1 MSDCI
6 FCKIIEGR
14 IPSTKIYEDEFF
26 IVIKDINPLYKVH
39 DLIITK
45 KHIASVK
52 EVEDSDNT
60 IFASIFSV
68 AKKVALLEG
77 ITGNGY
83 RLTVNSGKDAG
94 QLVPHFHMH
103 ILGGEKL
110 REL

>member
-6 FCKIIEGR
+6 FCRIIEGR

-26 IVIKDINPLYKVH
+26 IVIKDIRPLYKVH
-39 DLIITK
+39 NLIITK
-45 KHIASVK
+45 KHIASVN
-52 EVEDSDNT
+52 EVDESDGA

-68 AKKVALLEG
+68 ARKVSEIENIADS
-77 ITGNGY
+77 GY

-110 REL
+110 SEL

>member
-1 MSDCI
+1 MNDCI
-6 FCKIIEGR
+6 FCKIIEGK
-14 IPSTKIYEDEFF
+14 IPSTKVYEDEFF

-45 KHIASVK
+45 KHIASVN
-52 EVEDSDNT
+52 EVENSDDT
-60 IFASIFSV
+60 LLASIFSV
-68 AKKVALLEG
+68 AKKVAQIEN
-77 ITGNGY
+77 IAESGY

>member
-1 MSDCI
+1 MNDCI
-6 FCKIIEGR
+6 FCKIIEGK
-14 IPSTKIYEDEFF
+14 IPSTKVYEDELF
-26 IVIKDINPLYKVH
+26 IVIRDINPLYKVH

-45 KHIASVK
+45 KHISSVNEVDNSDK
-52 EVEDSDNT
+52 E

-68 AKKVALLEG
+68 AKKVAQLEG
-77 ITGNGY
+77 TTESGY

>member
-1 MSDCI
+1 MNDCI

-14 IPSTKIYEDEFF
+14 IPSTKIYENDQF
-26 IVIKDINPLYKVH
+26 IVIRDINPLYKVH

-45 KHIASVK
+45 KHISSVN
-52 EVEDSDNT
+52 EVNNSDNN

-68 AKKVALLEG
+68 ARKVAE
-77 ITGNGY
+77 IENIADSGY